1 MTEHTELPWSI
12 GSNGRSVV
20 KDVPG
25 MSDGCDA
32 YMLAVASS
40 HSLLLP
46 SETKANAAYIVK
58 ACNAFPDLVKALTE
72 IDTLATCTG
81 VVDPAQHRNML
92 DNIYRIAR
100 DVLGRVKGA
109 PDHG

>member
-1 MTEHTELPWSI
+1 MTEYTPLPWAFSPWHI
-12 GSNGRSVV
+12 EEGPSAVRAPAGHLITTTA
-20 KDVPG
+20 
-25 MSDGCDA
+25 SDAD
-32 YMLAVASS
+32 
-40 HSLLLP
+40 
-46 SETKANAAYIVK
+46 AAYIVR
-58 ACNAFPDLVKALTE
+58 ACNAFPDLMKALTE